1 LGGCKKKISDSA
13 FLLLSKLLSFFN
25 DKQVVLRGNGA
36 IAEEELNVNVSQDI
50 CNGSGS
56 VSLNLTP
63 GWMPRANLDKNF
75 THNVTPADLASQA
88 SNVASDWEVSVS
100 KDVTILDQAMKVVA
114 DLPLNKKAAR
124 VAVTTNVDK
133 LGDVTLNLV
142 QRGNTN
148 HLRDKQAVNSNVCS
162 VAFALPLKEV
172 IDNDSI
178 SADVS
183 YDILSN
189 DAKVRAYYNNGDVNV
204 KLQTVYNTKSNSANS
219 MAVLTYT
226 TDDIKASVSAD
237 PDMNGEIRVS
247 KDRYSV
253 RCPYNKSGVNTDD
266 IQLRVDWSQDL

>member
-1 LGGCKKKISDSA
+1 MG
-13 FLLLSKLLSFFN
+13 
-25 DKQVVLRGNGA
+25 RGNGA

-50 CNGSGS
+50 CNGSGR

-75 THNVTPADLASQA
+75 DNNCSPADLASQA

-148 HLRDKQAVNSNVCS
+148 HLRDNQAVNSNV
-162 VAFALPLKEV
+162 
-172 IDNDSI
+172 
-178 SADVS
+178 
-183 YDILSN
+183 LSN

-204 KLQTVYNTKSNSANS
+204 KLQSVYNTKSNSANS

>member
-1 LGGCKKKISDSA
+1 MSQSMQATGR
-13 FLLLSKLLSFFN
+13 
-25 DKQVVLRGNGA
+25 VVLRGNGA
-36 IAEEELNVNVSQDI
+36 IAEEELNINVSQDI
-50 CNGSGS
+50 CNGSGR

-75 THNVTPADLASQA
+75 DNNCSPADLASQA

-148 HLRDKQAVNSNVCS
+148 HLRDNQAVNSNVCS

-183 YDILSN
+183 YDVLSN

-204 KLQTVYNTKSNSANS
+204 KLQSVYNTKSNSANS

-237 PDMNGEIRVS
+237 PDMTGELRVS

>member
-1 LGGCKKKISDSA
+1 
-13 FLLLSKLLSFFN
+13 
-25 DKQVVLRGNGA
+25 
-36 IAEEELNVNVSQDI
+36 
-50 CNGSGS
+50 
-56 VSLNLTP
+56 
-63 GWMPRANLDKNF
+63 
-75 THNVTPADLASQA
+75 
-88 SNVASDWEVSVS
+88 
-100 KDVTILDQAMKVVA
+100 MKVVA

-148 HLRDKQAVNSNVCS
+148 HLRDNQAVNSNVCS

-183 YDILSN
+183 YDVLSN

-204 KLQTVYNTKSNSANS
+204 KLQSVYNTKSNSANS

-237 PDMNGEIRVS
+237 PDMNGELRVS